1 MFGFSAIKKVRD
13 EYIERLNGIYG
24 NNLDKVRTTV
34 HYLSYIFDVVVCTLN
49 YFSNLTRFN
58 IAIYSCHYA
67 SLLILSN

>member
-34 HYLSYIFDVVVCTLN
+34 HY
-49 YFSNLTRFN
+49 FSHTFWMLKHVRLITFQ
-58 IAIYSCHYA
+58 I
-67 SLLILSN
+67 LLVLILQFIHAITQRC